1 MNKNK
6 IIALLIILVTF
17 FGPFGM
23 LFVYD
28 EHLIVHS
35 AREIFLFLAWILG
48 MISAFYISVNE
59 PFTKKAP
66 AKADTGSGLASGRK
80 AA

>member
-6 IIALLIILVTF
+6 VIALLIILAVF

-28 EHLIVHS
+28 EHLIVDS
-35 AREIFLFLAWILG
+35 AREIFLFLAWMFG
-48 MISAFYISVNE
+48 MFAAFYISVNE
-59 PFTKKAP
+59 PFTKKHI
-66 AKADTGSGLASGRK
+66 AKADVNSGATSARK

>member
-1 MNKNK
+1 
-6 IIALLIILVTF
+6 
-17 FGPFGM
+17 M

-35 AREIFLFLAWILG
+35 AREIFLFLGWMLG
-48 MISAFYISVNE
+48 MFSAFYISVNE
-59 PFTKKAP
+59 PFTKKAEN
-66 AKADTGSGLASGRK
+66 KANTGSAIAEERK